1 MQGGIPHDMRM
12 AFLVGIVV
20 SGVTGCLVIQFF
32 MHYLRRGTL
41 TFFVAY
47 RVIFGII
54 IIALAHFFRLT
65 GE

>member
-1 MQGGIPHDMRM
+1 MRAGSRTKMRM

-32 MHYLRRGTL
+32 MRYLRRSTL
-41 TFFVAY
+41 NFFVAY

>member
-1 MQGGIPHDMRM
+1 MR
-12 AFLVGIVV
+12 
-20 SGVTGCLVIQFF
+20 
-32 MHYLRRGTL
+32 YLRRGTL
-41 TFFVAY
+41 NFFVAY

>member
-1 MQGGIPHDMRM
+1 MRM
-12 AFLVGIVV
+12 PFLVGIAV
-20 SGVTGCLVIQFF
+20 SGITGCLVIQLF
-32 MHYLRRGTL
+32 MRYLRHGTL

-54 IIALAHFFRLT
+54 IIALAHFFRFT